1 MENIY
6 SSIILWNKYMG
17 PSMRT
22 CTAVLFAEGNS
33 MTVNEFGIKK
43 ENVVHLHNGKVYG
56 NQK

>member
-1 MENIY
+1 
-6 SSIILWNKYMG
+6 MG
-17 PSMRT
+17 PSMRM